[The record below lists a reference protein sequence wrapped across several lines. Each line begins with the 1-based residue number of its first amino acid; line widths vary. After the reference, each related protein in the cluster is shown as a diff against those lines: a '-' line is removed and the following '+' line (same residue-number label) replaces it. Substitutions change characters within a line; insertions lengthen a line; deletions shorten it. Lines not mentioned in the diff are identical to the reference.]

1 MTMTMTTDEE
11 RTPTQPIHT
20 NTRAAD
26 ALLDVLHDTV
36 DAVAQLDPD
45 LLHSSTSAGSAVL
58 ALAEAARAATAAL
71 GGAPRTTLLE
81 APGVVVV
88 RDLVAAVS
96 LLEHAASRS
105 GAVPGPGTLQQIVG
119 RAGAA
124 HGRFLATTAA
134 PS

>member
-1 MTMTMTTDEE
+1 MTMTMTIDVE
-11 RTPTQPIHT
+11 RIPTQPIRT
-20 NTRAAD
+20 STRTAD
-26 ALLDVLHDTV
+26 ALLAVLHDTV
-36 DAVAQLDPD
+36 DAVAELDPD
-45 LLHSSTSAGSAVL
+45 LLDSSTFAGSAVL

-96 LLEHAASRS
+96 LLEHAASR
-105 GAVPGPGTLQQIVG
+105 GDAVPAPDTLPQIVR

-124 HGRFLATTAA
+124 HGRFLTAIAA
-134 PS
+134 PG